1 MHPALRLFA
10 LLLAA
15 VSISHFYSI
24 SAVAQ
29 GPATT
34 RSLPVSSLRFASD
47 RVSDPSGDELKSF
60 GPQGVII
67 EQARADVVSIL
78 AAENA
83 CSAWFRAAEPQAA
96 EKFRSLRFA
105 VDPSGKS
112 EITKLDPWQISAVFY
127 QPYVARTGQNVGW
140 GSTITLNA
148 NGAFFNDW
156 APVRVIANS
165 QDKGYLKSFRRLAV
179 ANFGGATREA
189 RILTLLHELGHVL
202 DMLPID
208 SGVPSG
214 PELSTNNTELV
225 LRHCS
230 PQIREAAKHSLSRDP
245 SFFLTESPLALNE
258 ERARRGTD
266 KQ

>member
-10 LLLAA
+10 SSLA
-15 VSISHFYSI
+15 VVFILHLCTI
-24 SAVAQ
+24 VAIAQ
-29 GPATT
+29 APATL
-34 RSLPVSSLRFASD
+34 RSTPVSSLRFASD

-60 GPQGVII
+60 GPQGALI
-67 EQARADVVSIL
+67 EQARVDVVSIL
-78 AAENA
+78 AGENA

-96 EKFRSLRFA
+96 DKFRSLRFA
-105 VDPSGKS
+105 VDISGKS
-112 EITKLDPWQISAVFY
+112 EITKLDSWQVGAVFY

-156 APVRVIANS
+156 APVRIVANS
-165 QDKGYLKSFRRLAV
+165 QDKGYLKAFKRLAV

-202 DMLPID
+202 DILPID
-208 SGVPSG
+208 SGIPSG

-225 LRHCS
+225 LRHCGS
-230 PQIREAAKHSLSRDP
+230 QIREAAKHLSRDP
-245 SFFLTESPLALNE
+245 SFFLTELPLAVNE
-258 ERARRGTD
+258 EPIRRGTS

>member
-1 MHPALRLFA
+1 MHPALRFSA
-10 LLLAA
+10 LLLAV
-15 VSISHFYSI
+15 VSISHSHAI
-24 SAVAQ
+24 SALAQ
-29 GPATT
+29 GPATM
-34 RSLPVSSLRFASD
+34 RSAPVSSLRFASD
-47 RVSDPSGDELKSF
+47 RVSDPSGDELKSL
-60 GPQGVII
+60 GSQGASI
-67 EQARADVVSIL
+67 EQARTDVVSIL
-78 AAENA
+78 AGENA

-105 VDPSGKS
+105 LDPSGKS
-112 EITKLDPWQISAVFY
+112 EITKMDGRQGAAVFY

-148 NGAFFNDW
+148 HGAFFSDW
-156 APVRVIANS
+156 APVRVVANS
-165 QDKGYLKSFRRLAV
+165 QDKGYLKAFRRLAV

-202 DMLPID
+202 DLLPID

-225 LRHCS
+225 LRHCGS
-230 PQIREAAKHSLSRDP
+230 QIRDAAKHSLSRDS
-245 SFFLTESPLALNE
+245 SFFLTELPLAVNDD
-258 ERARRGTD
+258 RARRGTD